1 MFEVADGKL
10 VGRSRAVVID
20 NVDPNKRGQVRVRHA
35 LLGDTV
41 WIDYLKTPGS
51 FDVPSIGDIVYIE
64 CDCGYDTH
72 PIAWGNI
79 VKGADDD
86 LDIPLSFQRQ
96 EPTNRGLY
104 SPAGHLLE
112 LDDGEGLAEKGKGV
126 RITTAGGIKIHA
138 AEGSPTESL
147 VTIELPNGTILEIDG
162 INDRIS
168 LSTNFG
174 DTLELSAAEG
184 FQVSTPAAGGASLSM
199 KAGAVDLISAAGE
212 LHLSTAGDINLKG
225 PVASADLT
233 ASGNVELKNAA
244 GSLVINPTGQ
254 LELKGAAGGL
264 VDLMQQ
270 FAQTLATDQFAGFG
284 APAGQAAKYLEIAT
298 KLAALKV

>member
-86 LDIPLSFQRQ
+86 LDIPLTFQRH

-104 SPAGHLLE
+104 SPAGHLVE
-112 LDDGEGLAEKGKGV
+112 LDDGEGLTNVGRGV

-138 AEGSPTESL
+138 AEGTPLESL

-162 INDRIS
+162 IKDSVS

-174 DTLELSAAEG
+174 DTVELSAANG
-184 FQVSTPAAGGASLSM
+184 FQVSTPAAGGTTLSM
-199 KAGAVDLISAAGE
+199 KAGAVDLTSAVGE
-212 LHLSTAGDINLKG
+212 LHLSTLGDI
-225 PVASADLT
+225 
-233 ASGNVELKNAA
+233 ELKNAN
-244 GSLVINPTGQ
+244 GSLVINPAGQ
-254 LELKGAAGGL
+254 VELKGVAGGL

-270 FAQTLATDQFAGFG
+270 FAQTLSTDTFAGFG

-298 KLAALKV
+298 KLAALKA

>member
-1 MFEVADGKL
+1 MFEVANGKL
-10 VGRSRAVVID
+10 AGRSRAVVID
-20 NVDPNKRGQVRVRHA
+20 NVDPQKRGQVRVRHV

-51 FDVPSIGDIVYIE
+51 FDVPSIGDVVYIE

-86 LDIPLSFQRQ
+86 LDIPLTFQRH

-104 SPAGHLLE
+104 SPAGHLVE
-112 LDDGEGLAEKGKGV
+112 LDDGEGLTNVGRGV

-138 AEGSPTESL
+138 AEGTPLESL

-162 INDRIS
+162 IKDSVS

-174 DTLELSAAEG
+174 DTVELSAANG
-184 FQVSTPAAGGASLSM
+184 FQVSTPAAGGTTLSM
-199 KAGAVDLISAAGE
+199 KAGAVDLTSAVGE
-212 LHLSTAGDINLKG
+212 LHLSTLGDI
-225 PVASADLT
+225 
-233 ASGNVELKNAA
+233 ELKNAN
-244 GSLVINPTGQ
+244 GSLVINPAGQ
-254 LELKGAAGGL
+254 VELKGVAGGL

-270 FAQTLATDQFAGFG
+270 FAQTLSTDTFAGFG

-298 KLAALKV
+298 KLAALKA

>member
-1 MFEVADGKL
+1 MFEVANGKL

-86 LDIPLSFQRQ
+86 LDIPLTFQRH

-104 SPAGHLLE
+104 SPAGHLVE
-112 LDDGEGLAEKGKGV
+112 LDDGEGLTNVGRGV

-138 AEGSPTESL
+138 AEGTPLESL

-162 INDRIS
+162 IKDSVS

-174 DTLELSAAEG
+174 DTVELSAANG
-184 FQVSTPAAGGASLSM
+184 FQVSTPAAGGTTLSM
-199 KAGAVDLISAAGE
+199 KAGAVDLTSAVGE
-212 LHLSTAGDINLKG
+212 LHLSTLGDI
-225 PVASADLT
+225 
-233 ASGNVELKNAA
+233 ELKNAN
-244 GSLVINPTGQ
+244 GSLVINPAGQ
-254 LELKGAAGGL
+254 VELKGVAGGL

-270 FAQTLATDQFAGFG
+270 FAQTLSTDTFAGFG

-298 KLAALKV
+298 KLAALKA

>member
-1 MFEVADGKL
+1 MFEVADGKM

-86 LDIPLSFQRQ
+86 LDIPLTFQRH

-104 SPAGHLLE
+104 SPAGHLVE
-112 LDDGEGLAEKGKGV
+112 LDDGEGLTNVGRGV

-138 AEGSPTESL
+138 AEGTPLESL

-162 INDRIS
+162 IKDSVS

-174 DTLELSAAEG
+174 DTVELSAANG
-184 FQVSTPAAGGASLSM
+184 FQVSTPAAGGTTLSM
-199 KAGAVDLISAAGE
+199 KAGAVDLTSAVGE
-212 LHLSTAGDINLKG
+212 LHLSTLGDI
-225 PVASADLT
+225 
-233 ASGNVELKNAA
+233 ELKNAN
-244 GSLVINPTGQ
+244 GSLVINPAGQ
-254 LELKGAAGGL
+254 VELKGVAGGL

-270 FAQTLATDQFAGFG
+270 FAQTLSTDTFAGFG

-298 KLAALKV
+298 KLAALKA

>member
-1 MFEVADGKL
+1 MFEVADDKL

-86 LDIPLSFQRQ
+86 LDIPLTFQRH

-104 SPAGHLLE
+104 SPAGHLVE
-112 LDDGEGLAEKGKGV
+112 LDDGEGLTNVGRGV

-138 AEGSPTESL
+138 AEGTPLESL

-162 INDRIS
+162 IKDSVS

-174 DTLELSAAEG
+174 DTVELSAANG
-184 FQVSTPAAGGASLSM
+184 FQVSTPAAGGTTLSM
-199 KAGAVDLISAAGE
+199 KAGAVDLTSAVGE
-212 LHLSTAGDINLKG
+212 LHLSTLGDI
-225 PVASADLT
+225 
-233 ASGNVELKNAA
+233 ELKNAN
-244 GSLVINPTGQ
+244 GSLVINPAGQ
-254 LELKGAAGGL
+254 VELKGVAGGL

-270 FAQTLATDQFAGFG
+270 FAQTLSTDTFAGFG

-298 KLAALKV
+298 KLAALKA

>member
-20 NVDPNKRGQVRVRHA
+20 NVDPNKRGQVRVKHA

-86 LDIPLSFQRQ
+86 LDIPLTFQRH

-104 SPAGHLLE
+104 SPAGHLVE
-112 LDDGEGLAEKGKGV
+112 LDDGEGLTNVGRGV

-138 AEGSPTESL
+138 AEGTPLESL

-162 INDRIS
+162 IKDSVS

-174 DTLELSAAEG
+174 DTVELSAANG
-184 FQVSTPAAGGASLSM
+184 FQVSTPAAGGTTLSM
-199 KAGAVDLISAAGE
+199 KAGAVDLTSAVGE
-212 LHLSTAGDINLKG
+212 LHLSTLGDI
-225 PVASADLT
+225 
-233 ASGNVELKNAA
+233 ELKNAN
-244 GSLVINPTGQ
+244 GSLVINPAGQ
-254 LELKGAAGGL
+254 VELKGVAGGL

-270 FAQTLATDQFAGFG
+270 FAQTLSTDTFAGFG

-298 KLAALKV
+298 KLAALKA